1 MVSTLPIPKALTPDE
16 STNPSI
22 APLRDQWVKAS
33 WEEFLAAS
41 ENSEETKER
50 CYYDSGWM
58 RIETMSIGS
67 GHAQDN
73 GLLAL
78 VFSVYGGYRD
88 IEYVTFVSPSFRKA
102 GERECQ
108 PDLAYFI
115 DPKVQRPPKN
125 SQAID
130 VETWGPPTLA
140 IEISSTTLSDDLG
153 KKRLLY
159 ERLGVQEYWVVNVK
173 EAVVI
178 AFEVA
183 NGGSR
188 EIRDSGVLPGLAIG
202 LVEEVLRLSQTESDG
217 YINRWLIQQF
227 RSS

>member
-1 MVSTLPIPKALTPDE
+1 MVSTLPIPKTLTTDE
-16 STNPSI
+16 
-22 APLRDQWVKAS
+22 WVEAT

-41 ENSEETKER
+41 ADSEEIKAR
-50 CYYDSGWM
+50 CYYDMGWM
-58 RIETMSIGS
+58 RIETMTIES
-67 GHAQDN
+67 GHGQDN
-73 GLLAL
+73 GLLAAVVTL
-78 VFSVYGGYRD
+78 FGTFRD
-88 IEYVTFVSPSFRKA
+88 FEYISFVSTSFCKT

-108 PDLAYFI
+108 PDLAYYI
-115 DPKVQRPPKN
+115 DPKVQRPLKN
-125 SQAID
+125 SQAVD
-130 VETWGPPTLA
+130 VEAWGAPTLA

-159 ERLGVQEYWVVNVK
+159 ERLGVREYWVVNVQ
-173 EAVVI
+173 EGVVI

-188 EIRDSGVLPGLAIG
+188 EIRDSVVLPGLAID

-227 RSS
+227 R